1 MPLPILDLSAIKR
14 VVADMITAPSYDTG
28 LHIFTEEMGEL
39 YWPVDLLMENA
50 YRETDGEVDQVYL
63 YLKEIL
69 INTLDT
75 KQLPSMV
82 NNEDAV
88 IITIDE

>member
-1 MPLPILDLSAIKR
+1 MPLPILDLPAIKR
-14 VVADMITAPSYDTG
+14 VVGDMLSAPCYEAG
-28 LHIFTEEMGEL
+28 LHIFIEEMGEL

-69 INTLDT
+69 LTTLVT
-75 KQLPSMV
+75 EELPSMV